1 MGVSMSETE
10 TMKYVRACKGE
21 NMEVP
26 PVWLMRQAGRYLPEY
41 RAVRKKYEF
50 LEICNNPELAC
61 EVTIQPIR
69 RFDFDAAILFSD
81 ILIPLV
87 PMGANLSFGNGEGP
101 RIDPPFRS
109 IKEIENLKEVDP
121 SEDLHFV
128 LKSIKMIRAELPSKT
143 ALIGFC
149 GAPFTLSTYM
159 VEGGKPNPFANI
171 KALMYKEP
179 EAFGLLTEKL
189 KDLVRVYLREMVKS
203 GANAIQLFD
212 TWAGILNPGDFARF
226 VLPSVREIFADLKDL
241 DVPMTYFVHNGF
253 HLMEN
258 LKGCGSSVV
267 GLDWR
272 CSISHARAVLGND
285 IALQGNLDPTAL
297 LGDEKTVR
305 GKVREILDESRG
317 KGGFIFNLGHGILPV
332 TPISSVE
339 IMLDE
344 IRKGR

>member
-1 MGVSMSETE
+1 MIDTE
-10 TMKYVRACKGE
+10 KMKYIRACRGE
-21 NMEVP
+21 NMGVP

-41 RAVRKKYEF
+41 RAVREKHDF

-87 PMGANLSFGNGEGP
+87 PMGANLTFGNGEGP
-101 RIDPPFRS
+101 RINPPFRS
-109 IKEIENLKEVDP
+109 IKDIENLKEVSP
-121 SEDLHFV
+121 SEDLGFV
-128 LKSIKMIRAELPSKT
+128 LESIKMIRAELPSQT

-179 EAFGLLTEKL
+179 EVFGLLTKKL
-189 KDLVRVYLREMVKS
+189 KDMVRIYLREMVKS

-212 TWAGILNPGDFARF
+212 TWAGILNFDDFNNF
-226 VLPSVREIFADLKDL
+226 VLPSVKEIFADLHNL
-241 DVPMTYFVHNGF
+241 NVPMTYFVHNSS

-258 LKGCGSSVV
+258 VKETGSSVV

-272 CSISHARAVLGND
+272 CSISHARAVFGNG

-297 LGDEKTVR
+297 LGDEVTVR
-305 GKVREILDESRG
+305 TKVREILDESRG
-317 KGGFIFNLGHGILPV
+317 EGGFIFNLGHGILPV

-344 IRKGR
+344 IRGAK

>member
-1 MGVSMSETE
+1 MSETE
-10 TMKYVRACKGE
+10 KNKYLRACRGE
-21 NMEVP
+21 NMAIP

-41 RAVRKKYEF
+41 RAVREKYEF

-101 RIDPPFRS
+101 RIDPPFRTL
-109 IKEIENLKEVDP
+109 KEVENLKEVDP
-121 SEDLHFV
+121 AQDLDFV
-128 LKSIKMIRAELPSKT
+128 LKSIKMIRSELPSKT

-179 EAFGLLTEKL
+179 GAFDLLAEKL
-189 KDLVRVYLREMVKS
+189 KNLVRVYLREMVKS
-203 GANAIQLFD
+203 GADAIQLFD
-212 TWAGILNPGDFARF
+212 TWAGILNPGDFTRF
-226 VLPSVREIFADLKDL
+226 VLPSVKEIFDDLKDL
-241 DVPMTYFVHNGF
+241 GVPMTYFVHNGS
-253 HLMEN
+253 HLLEN
-258 LKGCGSSVV
+258 VKECGSTVM

-272 CSISHARAVLGND
+272 CSISRARAVLGND

-344 IRKGR
+344 IRGVK

>member
-1 MGVSMSETE
+1 MIDTE
-10 TMKYVRACKGE
+10 KMKYIKACQGE
-21 NMEVP
+21 NMIIP
-26 PVWLMRQAGRYLPEY
+26 PLWLTRQAGRYLPAY
-41 RAVRKKYEF
+41 RAVREKHEF
-50 LEICNNPELAC
+50 LQICNSPELAC

-87 PMGANLSFGNGEGP
+87 PMGANLTFGDGEGP
-101 RIDPPFRS
+101 RINPPFRS
-109 IKEIENLKEVDP
+109 IKDIENLKEVDP
-121 SEDLHFV
+121 SKDLDFV
-128 LKSIKMIRAELPSKT
+128 LESIEMIRSELPSKT

-171 KALMYKEP
+171 KALMYKKP
-179 EAFGLLTEKL
+179 DAFGLLTEKL
-189 KDLVRVYLREMVKS
+189 KDMVRIYLREMTNS

-212 TWAGILNPGDFARF
+212 TWAGVLSPGDFTNF
-226 VLPSVREIFADLKDL
+226 VLPSVKEIFADLQNL
-241 DVPMTYFVHNGF
+241 NVPMTYFVHNGS

-258 LKGCGSSVV
+258 LKETGSSVV

-272 CSISHARAVLGND
+272 CSISHARAVLGNE

-305 GKVREILDESRG
+305 TKVREILDESRG
-317 KGGFIFNLGHGILPV
+317 KGGFIFNVGHGILPV

-344 IRKGR
+344 IRSAG